1 MLTRLKYSTCL
12 AHAHYNCCHPLY
24 ILAVRLGAWMK
35 RTFSLKPA
43 LNKIREARKD
53 FRGAENQSKQVE
65 LMR

>member
-1 MLTRLKYSTCL
+1 MTRTFSLKPVLMPPTLSKT
-12 AHAHYNCCHPLY
+12 
-24 ILAVRLGAWMK
+24 LAVRLGAWMK